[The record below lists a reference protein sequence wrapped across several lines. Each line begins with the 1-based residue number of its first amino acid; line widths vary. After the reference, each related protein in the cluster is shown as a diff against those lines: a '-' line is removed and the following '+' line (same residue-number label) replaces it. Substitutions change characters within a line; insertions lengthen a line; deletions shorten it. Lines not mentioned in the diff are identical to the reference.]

1 MSVKD
6 DTKIHL
12 WGRPIGGEWRYLDSV
27 ENWKEK
33 NPLLERHRIT
43 LGENWSFRFLHTKDQ
58 YHGRTYRMIGLNQN
72 EKALLSALVRNKTLD
87 ITKPFY
93 ATQALQAIR
102 TQREKDGKNVNKS
115 VPNKYRM
122 NYIFKKSS
130 NFECHKDTGGG
141 NLWVFRGGV
150 IE

>member
-1 MSVKD
+1 
-6 DTKIHL
+6 
-12 WGRPIGGEWRYLDSV
+12 
-27 ENWKEK
+27 
-33 NPLLERHRIT
+33 
-43 LGENWSFRFLHTKDQ
+43 
-58 YHGRTYRMIGLNQN
+58 MIGLNQN